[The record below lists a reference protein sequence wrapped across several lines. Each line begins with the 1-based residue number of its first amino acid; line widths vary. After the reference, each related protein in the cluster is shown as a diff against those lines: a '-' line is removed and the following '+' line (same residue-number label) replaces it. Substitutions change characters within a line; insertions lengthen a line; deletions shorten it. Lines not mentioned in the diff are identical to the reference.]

1 MVDLHYQNISEI
13 PGLDSEFLF
22 SWYTEVCI
30 IEKKELGMVNVILV
44 NDEEILEVNQV
55 YLQHD
60 YYTDIITFDY
70 CEGDVIIGDLYIS
83 VDTVKSNSLKFGTDV
98 SDEFKRVLVHGIL
111 HLCGYGDK
119 TDEDEKNMRLKEDE
133 MLNLIVSRETILTL

>member
-44 NDEEILEVNQV
+44 NDEEILEVNQI